1 MRTPVTTKAAL
12 LQALSSGPS
21 YGAEISTRIKE
32 ISGIEIAL
40 ASIYPALISLED
52 EGLARE
58 KRSKKGRTRGVCPYE
73 LTAKGKR
80 EAMAVRIAIRNLF
93 TDDELRIEQEA

>member
-1 MRTPVTTKAAL
+1 MKTPVTTKAAL

-21 YGAEISTRIKE
+21 YGSEIATRIRSV
-32 ISGIEIAL
+32 SGISIAL

-58 KRSKKGRTRGVCPYE
+58 KRSKKGRSHGVCPYE

-80 EAMAVRIAIRNLF
+80 EAMTIRIAIRNLF
-93 TDDELRIEQEA
+93 TDNELRLEEET